1 MQSFWADDRADRET
15 REQVM
20 GKVVL
25 ALVFLVLG
33 GILGFFGGA
42 AIGFGG
48 GAGMGIAT
56 GLSAGVCGV
65 AKAAQDEGLLT
76 DEQIDQVFARAVG
89 NLRALSP
96 ESQSEAEQIVG
107 GAGECDAV
115 LERLRQAAAR

>member
-1 MQSFWADDRADRET
+1 
-15 REQVM
+15 M
-20 GKVVL
+20 GKVLL
-25 ALVFLVLG
+25 AIVFLVLG
-33 GILGFFGGA
+33 GIFGFAGGA

-56 GLSAGVCGV
+56 GLSAGVCGL

-76 DEQIDQVFARAVG
+76 DEQVDQVFNRAVE

-96 ESQSEAEQIVG
+96 EIESDAEQIVG

-115 LERLRQAAAR
+115 LERLRHAATN